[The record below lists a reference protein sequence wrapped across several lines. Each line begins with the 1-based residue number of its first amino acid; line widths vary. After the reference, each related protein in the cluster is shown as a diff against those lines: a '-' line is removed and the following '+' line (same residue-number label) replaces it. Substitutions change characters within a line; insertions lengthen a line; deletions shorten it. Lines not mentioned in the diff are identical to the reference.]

1 MNVGTFA
8 APSLTLFGVEF
19 LRAALEYA
27 GMRCMDAAHLPNGDG
42 HPVVIFP
49 GLATDKT
56 ATGPLKQFLERL
68 GYTAYDWGRGFN
80 TGPSGDPDRWLDELA
95 EHVCALTG
103 AHQEERLSFVGW
115 SLGGIYARELA
126 KKRPERVRR
135 VVTIGTPLS
144 GAVEHTNVGW
154 VYRLLNGHRPHL
166 DEALL
171 RRLRTAPPVP
181 TTAIYSRTDGVVAWQ
196 ACIQEGRGE
205 HIENIEVQG
214 SHCGLGWNAQ
224 VLEIIADR
232 LSRNAGPPQV
242 SLSPAGGGR
251 AQPGLGALKKV

>member
-1 MNVGTFA
+1 MDVRAFA

-19 LRAALEYA
+19 LRAAFEYA
-27 GMRCMDAAHLPNGDG
+27 GMRCMDSARLPSGDG

-56 ATGPLKQFLERL
+56 ATGPLKQFLDGL

-80 TGPSGDPDRWLDELA
+80 TGPRGDPDSWLDELA
-95 EHVCALTG
+95 DHVGALTG
-103 AHQEERLSFVGW
+103 AHRERVSFVGW

-144 GAVEHTNVGW
+144 GALEHTNVGW
-154 VYRLLNGHRPHL
+154 VYRLVSGHRPQL
-166 DEALL
+166 DETLL

-196 ACIQEGRGE
+196 ACIQEGPGDYV
-205 HIENIEVQG
+205 ENIEVQG

-224 VLEIIADR
+224 VLEILADR
-232 LSRNAGPPQV
+232 LRRG
-242 SLSPAGGGR
+242 
-251 AQPGLGALKKV
+251 

>member
-1 MNVGTFA
+1 MDVRTFA

-19 LRAALEYA
+19 LRATLEYA
-27 GMRCMDAAHLPNGDG
+27 GMRCMDPALLPSGDG

-56 ATGPLKQFLERL
+56 ATGPLKDFLDRL
-68 GYTAYDWGRGFN
+68 GYTAYDWGRGIN
-80 TGPSGDPDRWLDELA
+80 TGPVGNPDDWLDELA
-95 EHVCALTG
+95 EHVDALTKG
-103 AHQEERLSFVGW
+103 HKERVSFVGW

-126 KKRPERVRR
+126 KRRCARVRR

-154 VYRLLNGHRPHL
+154 VYRLLNGHRAQL
-166 DEALL
+166 DTDMR

-196 ACIQEGRGE
+196 ACVQEGSGA
-205 HIENIEVQG
+205 HIENIEVEG

-224 VLEIIADR
+224 VLKILADR
-232 LSRNAGPPQV
+232 LR
-242 SLSPAGGGR
+242 R
-251 AQPGLGALKKV
+251 R